1 MIKTEEILPMLE
13 PPRKVV
19 LPYPKVNTLTVNLP
33 INRLTSL
40 VTKRR
45 NVSSWVAPPSD
56 LTNFIH

>member
-19 LPYPKVNTLTVNLP
+19 LPYPKVNTLMLNHP
-33 INRLTSL
+33 IHRVTSL

-45 NVSSWVAPPSD
+45 NVSSWAASPSD
-56 LTNFIH
+56 KFTN